1 MVRILAAECL
11 LLALAAP
18 LWAGEQLVYAV
29 VYKDTDY
36 QASRTEVF
44 SINPETAE
52 RQLIFSDEKTPILLL
67 QHLYVFHFPVVGGRS
82 LFVHAAER
90 GKVVPSTGN
99 AFLYELASAGSQ
111 SFRRIAPVLG
121 EESLGEVFVNPGGTR
136 IGYVNR
142 LKQRQYIFIHDVA
155 TGKLLHQVDVTD
167 TFLDCFASSIGWLP
181 RGERLF
187 FSLDTA
193 DEDATSEESY
203 SRVCTY
209 LMDERNEHLTKL
221 RVPAREGFWPPEA
234 VRMIGVLATGEY
246 VFETM
251 QHQRRTKPGPDRIL
265 FALTKWNPS
274 SGRVED
280 IGLSRETGVY
290 SGMQASYQLSPSGKY
305 LAAARPPGSSSTVS
319 DEIWLKDL
327 QTGKERKLLSL
338 PTKGLEG
345 PFLGLVGWVDH

>member
-203 SRVCTY
+203 
-209 LMDERNEHLTKL
+209 
-221 RVPAREGFWPPEA
+221 
-234 VRMIGVLATGEY
+234 I
-246 VFETM
+246 ETM